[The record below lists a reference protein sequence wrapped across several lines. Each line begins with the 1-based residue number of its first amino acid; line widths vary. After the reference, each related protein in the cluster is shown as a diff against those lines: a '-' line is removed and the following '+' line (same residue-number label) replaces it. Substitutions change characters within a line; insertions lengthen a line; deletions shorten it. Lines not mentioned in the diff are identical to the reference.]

1 MQIAASVA
9 ESRWIRLQKYVV
21 NVYHGLLADFAEEPV
36 DVEGHDPDG
45 DQLAVKQW
53 EISTISHGP

>member
-21 NVYHGLLADFAEEPV
+21 NVYHKLLADFAEEPV

-45 DQLAVKQW
+45 DQLAVKQ
-53 EISTISHGP
+53 